1 MIVDCHAH
9 YAPEAMFECLGHR
22 IEKFPNVELLA
33 GEGKYRLAFKGR
45 SPTRPVMPRLRE
57 TEERYGW
64 MERERLDVQVVGGWL
79 DAFGYELPAA
89 EGEAWS
95 RFANEA
101 LLAACEAE
109 ARLFPLAT
117 VPLQDGERAAR
128 VLEDAMAAGARGVMI
143 GTQPEGVGFGSAAG
157 LDDAQLAPFWAAAS
171 DLGAAV
177 FIHPEYDT
185 LDRRVTAYD
194 MVNAVARINDLTTG
208 VARIVYGGVLSKN
221 PGARVI
227 VATGG
232 AALPYAL
239 GRMMRHHALHKDE
252 MADPAAEFERLYFD
266 TIVFEPETLDFL
278 VAKVGADKV
287 MLGSDW
293 PFPIGDFEPRKVVE
307 AATLS
312 DADRAAILG
321 GNAARIFGL
330 EDGG

>member
-9 YAPEAMFECLGHR
+9 FAPEAMFERLGR
-22 IEKFPNVELLA
+22 EIAKFPSVELLA
-33 GEGKYRLAFKGR
+33 AEGKYRLAFKGR

-57 TEERYGW
+57 TDQRYEW
-64 MERERLDVQVVGGWL
+64 MDREKLELQVVGGWL

-95 RFANEA
+95 RFANET
-101 LLAACEAE
+101 LLEVCAGEP
-109 ARLFPLAT
+109 RLFPLAT

-128 VLEDAMAAGARGVMI
+128 VLQDAMAAGAKGVMI
-143 GTQPEGVGFGSAAG
+143 GTQPEGVGLGLKAG
-157 LDDAQLAPFWAAAS
+157 LDDPQLAPFWAAAS
-171 DLGAAV
+171 ELEAAV

-185 LDRRVTAYD
+185 LDQRVTAYD

-221 PGARVI
+221 PGAKVI

-239 GRMMRHHALHKDE
+239 GRMMRHHELHPE
-252 MADPAAEFERLYFD
+252 AMADPAEEFKRLYFD

-278 VAKVGADKV
+278 VAKVGADKI

-293 PFPIGDFEPRKVVE
+293 PFPIGDFTPAKVVAG
-307 AATLS
+307 AALS

-321 GNAARIFGL
+321 GNAKRVFGL
-330 EDGG
+330 EG

>member
-9 YAPEAMFECLGHR
+9 YAPEAMFERLAREIG
-22 IEKFPNVELLA
+22 KFPSVELLSA
-33 GEGKYRLAFKGR
+33 EGKHRLAFKGR
-45 SPTRPVMPRLRE
+45 KPTRPVMPRLRE
-57 TEERYGW
+57 TEQRYDW
-64 MERERLDVQVVGGWL
+64 MDRERLDLQVVGGWL

-95 RFANEA
+95 RFTNDA
-101 LLAACEAE
+101 LLEACGGEP
-109 ARLFPLAT
+109 RLFPLAT

-128 VLEDAMAAGARGVMI
+128 VLQDAMAAGAKGVMI

-157 LDDAQLAPFWAAAS
+157 LDDAQLGPFWAAAS
-171 DLGAAV
+171 DLEAAV

-185 LDRRVTAYD
+185 LDQRVTAYD

-208 VARIVYGGVLSKN
+208 VARIVYGGVLSRN
-221 PGARVI
+221 PGAKVI

-239 GRMMRHHALHKDE
+239 GRMMRHHELHPDD
-252 MADPAAEFERLYFD
+252 MADPAAEFARLYFD

-278 VAKVGADKV
+278 VAKVGADKI

-293 PFPIGDFEPRKVVE
+293 PFPIGDFAPRKVVE
-307 AATLS
+307 AADLS
-312 DADRAAILG
+312 DADRRAVLG
-321 GNAARIFGL
+321 GNAARIFAL
-330 EDGG
+330 ER

>member
-9 YAPEAMFECLGHR
+9 YAPEAMFERLAR
-22 IEKFPNVELLA
+22 DIAKFPSVELLA
-33 GEGKYRLAFKGR
+33 QDGKYRLAFKGR
-45 SPTRPVMPRLRE
+45 APTRPVMPRLRE
-57 TEERYGW
+57 TDQRYEW
-64 MERERLDVQVVGGWL
+64 MDRERLELQVVGGWL

-95 RFANEA
+95 RFTNE
-101 LLAACEAE
+101 LLLEACADE

-117 VPLQDGERAAR
+117 VPLQDGDRAAR
-128 VLEDAMAAGARGVMI
+128 VLADAMAAGAKGVMI
-143 GTQPEGVGFGSAAG
+143 GTQPEGVGLGLAAG
-157 LDDAQLAPFWAAAS
+157 LDDARLEPFWAAAS
-171 DLGAAV
+171 DLEAAV

-185 LDRRVTAYD
+185 IDKRVEAYD

-208 VARIVYGGVLSKN
+208 VARIVYGGVPTRH
-221 PGARVI
+221 PGAKIV

-239 GRMMRHHALHKDE
+239 GRMMRHHELHKDE
-252 MADPAAEFERLYFD
+252 TADPAAEFARLYFD
-266 TIVFEPETLDFL
+266 TIVFEPATLDFL

-293 PFPIGDFEPRKVVE
+293 PFPIGDFAPRRVVE
-307 AATLS
+307 AANLS
-312 DADRAAILG
+312 EAERAAVLG

-330 EDGG
+330 ER

>member
-1 MIVDCHAH
+1 MIIDCHAH
-9 YAPEAMFECLGHR
+9 FAPETMFKRLAAE
-22 IEKFPNVELLA
+22 ITKFPNVELLSS
-33 GEGKYRLAFKGR
+33 EGKYRLAFKGR
-45 SPTRPVMPRLRE
+45 APTRPVMPRLRE
-57 TEERYGW
+57 TDQRYAWMDEEKL
-64 MERERLDVQVVGGWL
+64 EAQVVGGWL

-95 RFANEA
+95 RFTNDV
-101 LLAACEAE
+101 LLESCAAEK
-109 ARLFPLAT
+109 RLFPLAT
-117 VPLQDGERAAR
+117 VPLQDGDRAAR
-128 VLEDAMAAGARGVMI
+128 VLVDAMAAGAKGVMI
-143 GTQPEGVGFGSAAG
+143 GTQPQGVGLGLAAG
-157 LDDAQLAPFWAAAS
+157 LDDASLAPFWAAAS

-185 LDRRVTAYD
+185 LDQRVTAYD

-208 VARIVYGGVLSKN
+208 VARIVYGGVLSRN
-221 PGARVI
+221 PGAKVI

-252 MADPAAEFERLYFD
+252 MADPADEFRRLYFD

-293 PFPIGDFEPRKVVE
+293 PFPIGDFQPRQVVE
-307 AATLS
+307 GAKLS
-312 DADRAAILG
+312 ESERAGVLG
-321 GNAARIFGL
+321 GNAARVFGL
-330 EDGG
+330 GA

>member
-9 YAPEAMFECLGHR
+9 YAPEVMFERL
-22 IEKFPNVELLA
+22 EKALDNFPSVELLSQD
-33 GEGKYRLAFKGR
+33 GKRRLAFRGR

-57 TEERYGW
+57 TDERYDW
-64 MERERLDVQVVGGWL
+64 MDRESLDVQVVGGWL
-79 DAFGYELPAA
+79 DAFGYELPAE
-89 EGEAWS
+89 EGEAWA
-95 RFANEA
+95 RFTNETLIEVCA
-101 LLAACEAE
+101 GQP
-109 ARLFPLAT
+109 RLFPLAT

-128 VLEDAMAAGARGVMI
+128 VLQDAMAAGAKGVMI
-143 GTQPEGVGFGSAAG
+143 GTQPEGVGLGSAAG

-185 LDRRVTAYD
+185 LDQRVTAYD

-208 VARIVYGGVLSKN
+208 VARIVYGGVLSRN
-221 PGARVI
+221 PGAKVI

-239 GRMMRHHALHKDE
+239 GRMMRHHELHPDD
-252 MADPAAEFERLYFD
+252 MADPAAEFARLYFD

-278 VAKVGADKV
+278 KAKVGADKI

-293 PFPIGDFEPRKVVE
+293 PFPIGDFTPRKVV
-307 AATLS
+307 AAADLS
-312 DADRAAILG
+312 ASEREAILG

-330 EDGG
+330 EQ